1 MSARLGSSDL
11 SFRLGDTTPTKIAI
25 GNVEVWTAFTPTS
38 LWKAEALSPVY
49 HWSM

>member
-1 MSARLGSSDL
+1 MSVKLGSSNVT
-11 SFRLGDTTPTKIAI
+11 FRLGDTTPTKIAI
-25 GNVEVWTAFTPTS
+25 GSVQVWTALTLIG